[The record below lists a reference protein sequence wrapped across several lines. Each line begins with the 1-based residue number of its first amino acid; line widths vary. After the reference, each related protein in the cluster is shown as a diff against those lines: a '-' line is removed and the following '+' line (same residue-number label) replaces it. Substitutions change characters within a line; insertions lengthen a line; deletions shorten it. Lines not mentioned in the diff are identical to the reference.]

1 MINFYLYSYISLHFQ
16 LGIKLIWG
24 RYKGGVLEGAGKVQL
39 MDETETVLHG
49 NFVKGKL
56 HGNVRGLTFK
66 EGQLTF
72 IGKFKNGRPSGKCW
86 KCKICLKMYPSH

>member
-1 MINFYLYSYISLHFQ
+1 
-16 LGIKLIWG
+16 
-24 RYKGGVLEGAGKVQL
+24 

-72 IGKFKNGRPSGKCW
+72 IGKFKKGRPSGSLAGNCV
-86 KCKICLKMYPSH
+86 SESDDRQ

>member
-1 MINFYLYSYISLHFQ
+1 
-16 LGIKLIWG
+16 
-24 RYKGGVLEGAGKVQL
+24 

-86 KCKICLKMYPSH
+86 KGKIYLKIYPNHQKLFVCNITFTIYR